1 MIDLKALAADIMGY
15 YQSFRGSKAAFNTD
29 SLLIVR
35 GKSTLRD
42 SYTTM
47 PEKLNGVMELFEGE
61 EIPLDSVKAQ
71 EFLVQADKQYR
82 SEVNIDTGTDTNG
95 LNRMKKDY
103 ESLGAA
109 VEMKLFKI
117 PGVEI
122 LITTWKDKNDLGP
135 MYVEA
140 VLSKITETEIV

>member
-1 MIDLKALAADIMGY
+1 MIDLKALAGDIMGY

-71 EFLVQADKQYR
+71 EFLVQADKIEVLSYR
-82 SEVNIDTGTDTNG
+82 QNLFYQIKNI
-95 LNRMKKDY
+95 LNIKDY
-103 ESLGAA
+103 RWL
-109 VEMKLFKI
+109 
-117 PGVEI
+117 
-122 LITTWKDKNDLGP
+122 
-135 MYVEA
+135 
-140 VLSKITETEIV
+140 

>member
-1 MIDLKALAADIMGY
+1 
-15 YQSFRGSKAAFNTD
+15 
-29 SLLIVR
+29 
-35 GKSTLRD
+35 
-42 SYTTM
+42 
-47 PEKLNGVMELFEGE
+47 MELFEGE